1 MFTGI
6 GTAIVTPF
14 KQDKSIDFEAFEK
27 LVVRQADAGVDF
39 LVVLG
44 TTGEAAT
51 LEAEEK
57 IKLVEKALEH
67 AKGRIKIV
75 AGVGSNNTKSTLD
88 LIEKLDTL
96 NTDGYLSVTPYYNK
110 PTQDGLYYH
119 FAEQA
124 KTTSKPIIL
133 YNVPGRTGVNLLP
146 ETVKKLYREFK
157 NIVSVKEASGNPEQI
172 MEIIRNKPDNF
183 TVLSGDDS
191 LALAVISLGGDG
203 VISVVSNEVPAEFS
217 GMVKH
222 ALSGDYKKARSIH
235 YRLLDLMKINFI
247 ESNPIPVKSALSMM
261 GLIREEYRLPLC
273 PCKPENKEKI
283 KKVLQQME
291 LLEGTGSKVAIR

>member
-1 MFTGI
+1 MFTGT

-14 KQDKSIDFEAFEK
+14 KQDKSVDFEAFEK
-27 LVVRQADAGVDF
+27 LVIRQADAGVDF

-51 LEAEEK
+51 LETEEK
-57 IKLVEKALEH
+57 INLVKKAVEH
-67 AKGRIKIV
+67 ANGKIRIV
-75 AGVGSNNTKSTLD
+75 AGIGSNNTKSTLD
-88 LIEKLDTL
+88 LIEKLDAL

-191 LALAVISLGGDG
+191 LTLAVISLGGDG
-203 VISVVSNEVPAEFS
+203 VISVVSNQTPGDFS
-217 GMVKH
+217 NMVRY
-222 ALSGDYKKARSIH
+222 ALNGDYKKARAIH

-273 PCKPENKEKI
+273 PCKPESKEKI
-283 KKVLQQME
+283 KKVLQELE
-291 LLEGTGSKVAIR
+291 LLEAIGKRG